1 MSQDGLSA
9 FREIREWL
17 IRGTTNEPFIDNV
30 LVELCQ
36 RLSQAGLAIARGN
49 LIVRTNHPQ
58 WLGARMLWRPGME
71 RAELMRL
78 DYEGLNRQEFLQS
91 PVRDILDGSA
101 HIRGQL
107 ESTNRAEDRYPLL
120 TELRDAGMTDYAAWP
135 LLFTRGQR
143 HVVSFAT
150 DKQGGFSPDEVAGL
164 EDIVSAF
171 SLVAEIRL
179 RNRLARTFL
188 ETYVGPHA
196 SEQIL
201 AGATRRGSG
210 VTLSAVIV
218 VYDLRG
224 FTAISEHWPRD
235 NVIAMLNDY
244 FDAISDPVTE
254 NGGEILKF
262 MGDGLLAIFPLESP
276 QAHHRALRAVVAA
289 RSNMASLNLDRGSR
303 GLEPLGYGVGVHV
316 GDVMYGNIGSRSRLD
331 FTVIGPAVNVASRLE
346 ALTKRVG
353 RGILLS
359 GDFVS
364 EASDQARF
372 DALGALSL
380 PGVDQPL
387 EVYALI
393 DPESP

>member
-1 MSQDGLSA
+1 MGQHGLSA

-17 IRGTTNEPFIDNV
+17 IRGTTNEPFVDNV

-36 RLSQAGLAIARGN
+36 RLCQAGLAIARGN

-71 RAELMRL
+71 RAELLRL
-78 DYEGLNRQEFLQS
+78 DYEGLNRQEFLLS
-91 PVRDILDGSA
+91 PVRDILEGSD
-101 HIRGQL
+101 HIRGKL
-107 ESTNRAEDRYPLL
+107 ESTDPAEDRYPLL
-120 TELRDAGMTDYAAWP
+120 TELRDAGMTDYVAWP
-135 LLFTRGQR
+135 LRFTRGQR

-150 DKQGGFSPDEVAGL
+150 DKRGGFTAEEVDGL

-244 FDAISDPVTE
+244 FDAISDPVME

-262 MGDGLLAIFPLESP
+262 MGDGLLAIFPLEAP
-276 QAHHRALRAVVAA
+276 QAHHRALRAVVEA

-364 EASDQARF
+364 EACDQARF